1 MAATTPRRDETRRPA
16 TLRKLDRAAAAHAKT
31 RQALEEAICEAREDG
46 FPLTTVAEHSGFSR
60 EWVRKITARNTATE
74 EESVGGTGG
83 MSEHAPESSPDDA

>member
-1 MAATTPRRDETRRPA
+1 MAATTPRRIDTRHPS

-60 EWVRKITARNTATE
+60 EWVRKITARNAAA
-74 EESVGGTGG
+74 GDI
-83 MSEHAPESSPDDA
+83 SEHASESSPNDT